1 MSREVDQRIVEM
13 RFDNKDFEKNVDS
26 TRKSLSSLKDNVDS
40 ATFEKFGS
48 VLDTISSKF
57 SVMGTA
63 GDQVIRMLTEKFV
76 GLTSQA
82 TAFYKSL
89 STDQI
94 SAGMSKYTQKTEA
107 MATIMAATGKST
119 EEVNETLAKLS
130 KYADETSYS
139 FTDMTSNIGK
149 FTSVGVELETA
160 ENAMEGIASW
170 AAKSGVDA
178 AGASRAMYNISQAMG
193 VGKMTA
199 IDWKSIENAGM
210 ATKEF
215 REEAI
220 KSAEALGYLKREG
233 DKLYDNTGTEVNF
246 KNFRDTLKSGWFQSA
261 VMLDVFSK
269 YSDVTTEFG
278 KAAKAAAAE
287 SKTFQ
292 HAVETVKDEISSGWM
307 TTFEYIFGNIDE
319 AKKLWTEVGNMLSA
333 FFNRNEKARNQ
344 MFKAW
349 HDNGGRELMIE
360 SLRAIYDTI
369 MSIMEAAK
377 QGFREVFPKMTG
389 KRLLELTWKIRNFTT
404 SLVPT
409 EEQLEKIRNIVRGFS
424 HIFVGFRKILDAIIK
439 PFKSIGKESKKSGEG
454 VNKFLSV
461 LEKIAGKIEE
471 VVDSKGFEKFTNGI
485 SKVISKIISVFQKLF
500 NYVSEKF
507 PVIKDKI
514 KTFFEGLR
522 EFFDPV
528 IQYFKGLWEKIFPK
542 DSIDKAKEK
551 LAGLT
556 DFASGIGLGLKTKK
570 VKAKDLL
577 QEKINK
583 YGEDSLIV
591 KKFRD
596 LHPELADDG
605 EETVSIFERLKEKL
619 QPLIDFFKKVGD
631 VLKAIWEK
639 VKPVVTVMWNWL
651 TDTLG
656 KIADKIKEAPPIDLK
671 KGFFGTLFSLLG
683 LFAGGLGLKGLANM
697 NKATGGIADALSN
710 FGKNGL
716 LGFLTGGKDNP
727 IFGFLNGLTD
737 TLKAMQKEILAKAIK
752 EIATAVIMLVAAV
765 VVLSFIDTEKAD
777 AAVVTV
783 TTLVGDLIA
792 LLITA
797 TVASKK
803 SDETG
808 MAKVGAAIMLMS
820 AGVLLLAAAVA
831 KLSKIDSKAM
841 WRGVDAVTY
850 LMAGIAAS
858 IRIMSTDSKSLG
870 GAAAAMLAFA
880 LAMLL
885 LVIPIKILG
894 KMEMEVLIKGI
905 GSVGAMMLLMAA
917 SIRIMSSGKALK
929 AAAAI
934 IALSIAINLLV
945 IPVKKLG
952 SMDWESLAKGLV
964 GITLLLGGITA
975 SLRVLAGQKGL
986 IAASVAIG
994 IVAASFLL
1002 LAAALSIIKDIEW
1015 DQMLVSVLGLSVAL
1029 AAITVALKVLVAGS
1043 SKASELVVAAAA
1055 VIIMAA
1061 AIDLIAAA
1069 IYLLKDISW
1078 DHMLI
1083 SVGGLVLVLA
1093 AMTAAAI
1100 LAKKSIAGAGA
1111 MALMAGAILTLAP
1124 AIMMFSKLSW
1134 KEMGVAL
1141 LTIAGAL
1148 AAFVVAA
1155 WAVSPVIKP
1164 LLALAV
1170 TITAFGTAVLMIGSA
1185 VLLAGMGIMKIVEAL
1200 ALLKVIGPSAMT
1212 LFSSL
1217 IDVIVNKIP
1226 QIGIA
1231 LAQAVVVFVTAI
1243 AQKIPVLLKTLFET
1257 VTTVMG
1263 QLIEYVPTIL
1273 TQIMELVGTILD
1285 NLINNL
1291 PEIVTKLLVLVDSLL
1306 TALEENLPSIL
1317 EHIMSIIGIVLDSLV
1332 ENIPEIGQKI
1342 IDLIIGFLDVL
1353 VENIGPIVERLL
1365 DVLINLLNGV
1375 ANRIGDLVDSV
1386 VDIVINL
1393 IEALGGRLQDIME
1406 TLVQF
1411 VIDAINAIAETIRNK
1426 AMDFYDAIKNL
1437 VTAIFEAIV
1446 NVATAMITD
1455 IKELGKKIMESGFI
1469 QGIKDKFQKIRTT
1482 VREFIDNAKKVIKE
1496 KIDQWKQAGRDLIE
1510 GLIKGVKEKFEAV
1523 KEAAVNAVSN
1533 AVSAVKNFLG
1543 IKSPSK
1549 VFAEIGRYSD
1559 EGLVVGLKKYSGAVK
1574 DASVNV
1580 GKEAVDGMQLAL
1592 EGIYDLLE
1600 SDMDYNPTI
1609 TPVVDL
1615 SEAEAGLADLSELM
1629 NKNTYSVNG
1638 LANIRTP
1645 ESAYGDRLLSKI
1657 DQLNN
1662 ANSNSVGTIN
1672 VYVSGAEGQDVNEI
1686 ADAVINR
1693 INHEIVRGKAAYA

>member
-13 RFDNKDFEKNVDS
+13 RFDNKDFEKNVNS
-26 TRKSLSSLKDNVDS
+26 TRKSLSSLKDNVES
-40 ATFEKFGS
+40 VTLEKFGS
-48 VLDTISSKF
+48 VLDIISSKF

-63 GDQVIRMLTEKFV
+63 GDHVIRMLTEKFV

-82 TAFYKSL
+82 IAFYKSL

-233 DKLYDNTGTEVNF
+233 DKLYDNTGAEVNF

-349 HDNGGRELMIE
+349 HDNGGRELMIQ

-369 MSIMEAAK
+369 MSIMEAAR

-389 KRLLELTWKIRNFTT
+389 KRLLELTWKIRNFAT

-454 VNKFLSV
+454 INKFLSI

-485 SKVISKIISVFQKLF
+485 STVISKIISVFQKLF

-514 KTFFEGLR
+514 KTFFDGLR

-528 IQYFKGLWEKIFPK
+528 IQYVKGLWEKIFPK
-542 DSIDKAKEK
+542 GSIDKAKEK

-556 DFASGIGLGLKTKK
+556 DFVSGITLNGKK
-570 VKAKDLL
+570 VKVNDLDAL
-577 QEKINK
+577 EN
-583 YGEDSLIV
+583 
-591 KKFRD
+591 
-596 LHPELADDG
+596 DG
-605 EETVSIFERLKEKL
+605 EGTVSIFERLKEKL

-631 VLKAIWEK
+631 ILKAIWEK

-651 TDTLG
+651 TETLG

-697 NKATGGIADALSN
+697 NKATGGIADAIGN
-710 FGKNGL
+710 FADNGL

-820 AGVLLLAAAVA
+820 VGVLLLAAAVA

-858 IRIMSTDSKSLG
+858 IRIMATDSKSLG

-952 SMDWESLAKGLV
+952 SMDWESLAKGLI

-1093 AMTAAAI
+1093 AMTVAAR

-1543 IKSPSK
+1543 IKSPSR

-1574 DASVNV
+1574 DASANV

-1615 SEAEAGLADLSELM
+1615 SEAEAGLADLSKMM